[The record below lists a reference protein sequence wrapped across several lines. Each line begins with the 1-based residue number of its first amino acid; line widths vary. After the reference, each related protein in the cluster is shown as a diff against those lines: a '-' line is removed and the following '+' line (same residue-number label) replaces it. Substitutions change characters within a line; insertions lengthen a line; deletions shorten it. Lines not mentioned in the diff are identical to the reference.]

1 MTNEIFIVCF
11 GTAIALKLV
20 WCFKNLPKEKWQI
33 IGSVPV
39 KKGADNKWKGIN
51 FTYYG
56 LFNANAFALATTV
69 FFVLLGGMGIPEPAI
84 LMTVAAYL
92 GICMPAS
99 SLIAKLVEKKSYTF
113 TVAGATFVGIIMGPW
128 LILLLDNI
136 TGIWMGVDLPVIP
149 VLASLSIAYTFGEG
163 AGRLACISFGCC
175 YGKPVCEVHPVLRR
189 FFRKISFTFYGK
201 TKKIAYAGG
210 LEGERVIPVQA
221 ITSVIYIIA
230 GLGGAY
236 FFLRG
241 HYFFAFMLTICITQ
255 LWRFLSEFLRADH
268 RGGRKISA
276 YQIMSIT
283 MVIYSAVIL
292 PFFPSQHPVRPDII
306 AGLKSLWTPG
316 LILFIQGIWIVSFI
330 FTGKS
335 NVTGSSLSFHVIHEN
350 V

>member
-33 IGSVPV
+33 IGSIPV
-39 KKGADNKWKGIN
+39 KKGVDNKWQGIN

-56 LFNANAFALATTV
+56 FFNANAYALATTV
-69 FFVLLGGMGIPEPAI
+69 LFILLGGMGVPEPAV

-99 SLIAKLVEKKSYTF
+99 SFIAKLVEKKSYTL

-189 FFRKISFTFYGK
+189 FFKKISFTFYGK

-210 LEGERVIPVQA
+210 LEGEQVLPIQA

-230 GLGGAY
+230 GLSGVY
-236 FFLRG
+236 LFLKG
-241 HYFFAFMLTICITQ
+241 HYFFAFMETICITQ
-255 LWRFLSEFLRADH
+255 MWRFLSEFLRADY
-268 RGGRKISA
+268 RGGGKISA

-283 MVIYSAVIL
+283 MVIYSAMIL
-292 PFFPSQHPVRPDII
+292 PFFPLQHPVQPDII

-335 NVTGSSLSFHVIHEN
+335 NVTGSSLSFHVIREN